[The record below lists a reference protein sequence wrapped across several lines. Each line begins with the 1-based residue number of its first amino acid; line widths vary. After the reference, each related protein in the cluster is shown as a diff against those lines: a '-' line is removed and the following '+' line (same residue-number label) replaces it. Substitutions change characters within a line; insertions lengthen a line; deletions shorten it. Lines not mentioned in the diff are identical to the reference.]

1 MAQPIQM
8 NTKTNNAPTNW
19 LLFFAIVLV
28 SFCLRPT
35 ITSVGPLIPEI
46 RDDLDL
52 SNSWAG
58 FLTTLPLLAFA
69 TFSLFSSAIGKALGY
84 VRAILLGL
92 IILGAGILIRVQ
104 GGAFLL
110 YFGTALTGV
119 GIVICNVLLI
129 PLIKD
134 KLPHKVGLMTS
145 AYTTGLSL
153 FAAVGTGLS
162 IPLAVGFGWRGS
174 LLSWLALISLAILIW
189 IPQVKKNKVVA
200 KEEAMTQG
208 NNVWKSK
215 LAWQV
220 SMFMGLQSF
229 IFFTLV
235 TWLPEL
241 LIEKGLTPGRAGLVV
256 MLMQIVGLLGTFSAP
271 LVAVR
276 FKEQTKISMAL
287 GVAYFLGFA
296 TLFLDAIPIVYFGLS
311 LIGFSLGASI
321 SMAYVLIGLRTSGK
335 TTADLSGMAQS
346 TGYYLAS
353 IGPLL
358 VGILF
363 DISVNWNLFILIM
376 MGSAALFTFLGSKV
390 GRDLKV

>member
-1 MAQPIQM
+1 MAKYNEM
-8 NTKTNNAPTNW
+8 NTKASNAPTNW

-46 RDDLDL
+46 REDLNL

-92 IILGAGILIRVQ
+92 VLLGAGILVRVQ
-104 GGAFLL
+104 GGVFLL

-162 IPLAVGFGWRGS
+162 IPLALEFGWRGS
-174 LLSWLALISLAILIW
+174 LLSWLGLVALTIVVW
-189 IPQVKKNKVVA
+189 IPQVRKNKVVA
-200 KEEAMTQG
+200 KVEAIQPG

-229 IFFTLV
+229 IFFTLIA
-235 TWLPEL
+235 WLPEL
-241 LIEKGLTPGRAGLVV
+241 LIEKGLSAGRAGLVV
-256 MLMQIVGLLGTFSAP
+256 MLMQIVGLSGTFLAP
-271 LVAVR
+271 LVAVK
-276 FKEQTKISMAL
+276 FKEQTVIAMAL
-287 GVAYFLGFA
+287 GVGYILGFA
-296 TLFLDAIPIVYFGLS
+296 TLFSNFIPLVYFGLA
-311 LIGFSLGASI
+311 LVGFCLGASI
-321 SMAYVLIGLRTSGK
+321 SMAYVLIGLRTSGR
-335 TTADLSGMAQS
+335 TTADLSGMSQS
-346 TGYYLAS
+346 AGYYLAS
-353 IGPLL
+353 VGPIL
-358 VGILF
+358 VGLLF
-363 DISVNWNLFILIM
+363 DIAVNWDLFIIIM
-376 MGSAALFTFLGSKV
+376 ISSAAAFTYLGSKV
-390 GRDLKV
+390 GRDRKV

>member
-1 MAQPIQM
+1 
-8 NTKTNNAPTNW
+8 
-19 LLFFAIVLV
+19 LFFAIVLV
-28 SFCLRPT
+28 SFCLRPS

-46 RDDLDL
+46 REDLNL

-69 TFSLFSSAIGKALGY
+69 TFSLFSSAIGKRLGY

-92 IILGAGILIRVQ
+92 VILAVGILIRVQ
-104 GGAFLL
+104 GGVFLL

-119 GIVICNVLLI
+119 GIVICNVLII

-134 KLPHKVGLMTS
+134 KLPHKIGLMTS

-153 FAAVGTGLS
+153 FAAVGTGIS
-162 IPLAVGFGWRGS
+162 IPLALEFGWRGS
-174 LLSWLALISLAILIW
+174 LLSWIVLVVLTIVIW
-189 IPQVKKNKVVA
+189 IPHVKKNKIVA
-200 KEEAMTQG
+200 EEEMEPKG
-208 NNVWKSK
+208 SNVWKSK

-229 IFFTLV
+229 IFFTLI

-241 LIEKGLTPGRAGLVV
+241 LIEKGLSSGRAGLVV
-256 MLMQIVGLLGTFSAP
+256 MLMQIVGLVGTFLAP

-276 FKEQTKISMAL
+276 FKEQTKLSMAL
-287 GVAYFLGFA
+287 GVAYVLGFA
-296 TLFLDAIPIVYFGLS
+296 TLFLDTMVIVYLGLG

-321 SMAYVLIGLRTSGK
+321 SMAYMLIGLRTTGR
-335 TTADLSGMAQS
+335 TTADLSGMSQS

>member
-1 MAQPIQM
+1 M
-8 NTKTNNAPTNW
+8 NSKGANSQTNW
-19 LLFFAIVLV
+19 LLFFAIILV
-28 SFCLRPT
+28 SFCLRPS

-46 RDDLDL
+46 REDLDL

-69 TFSLFSSAIGKALGY
+69 TFSLFSSAIGRKLGY

-92 IILGAGILIRVQ
+92 VILAVGILIRIQ
-104 GGAFLL
+104 GGVFLL

-119 GIVICNVLLI
+119 GIVICNVLII

-134 KLPHKVGLMTS
+134 KLPRKIGLMTS

-153 FAAVGTGLS
+153 FAAIGTGLS
-162 IPLAVGFGWRGS
+162 IPLALAFGWRGS
-174 LLSWLALISLAILIW
+174 LLSWLGLVALTIIVW
-189 IPQVKKNKVVA
+189 IPQVQKNKIVA
-200 KEEAMTQG
+200 EQAAEPKG

-241 LIEKGLTPGRAGLVV
+241 LIEKGLSPGRAGLVV

-276 FKEQTKISMAL
+276 FKEQTKIAMAL

-321 SMAYVLIGLRTSGK
+321 SMAYMLIGLRTTGR
-335 TTADLSGMAQS
+335 TTAHLSGMSQS

-376 MGSAALFTFLGSKV
+376 MGSAILFTFLGSKV

>member
-1 MAQPIQM
+1 M
-8 NTKTNNAPTNW
+8 NTKTSNAPTNW

-162 IPLAVGFGWRGS
+162 IPLAVEFGWRGS

>member
-1 MAQPIQM
+1 M
-8 NTKTNNAPTNW
+8 NSKGANSQTNW
-19 LLFFAIVLV
+19 LLFFAIILV
-28 SFCLRPT
+28 SFCLRPS

-46 RDDLDL
+46 REDLDL

-69 TFSLFSSAIGKALGY
+69 TFSLFSSAIGRKLGY

-92 IILGAGILIRVQ
+92 VILAVGILIRIQ
-104 GGAFLL
+104 GGVFLL

-119 GIVICNVLLI
+119 GIVICNVLII

-134 KLPHKVGLMTS
+134 KLPRKIGLMTS

-153 FAAVGTGLS
+153 FAAIGTGLS
-162 IPLAVGFGWRGS
+162 IPLALAFGWRGS
-174 LLSWLALISLAILIW
+174 LLSWLGLVALTIIVW
-189 IPQVKKNKVVA
+189 IPQVQKNKIVA
-200 KEEAMTQG
+200 EQAAEPKG

-241 LIEKGLTPGRAGLVV
+241 LIEKGLSPGRAGLVV

-276 FKEQTKISMAL
+276 FKEQTKIAMAL

-321 SMAYVLIGLRTSGK
+321 SMAYMLIGLRTTGR
-335 TTADLSGMAQS
+335 TTADLSGMSQS

-376 MGSAALFTFLGSKV
+376 MGSAILFTFLGSKV

>member
-1 MAQPIQM
+1 
-8 NTKTNNAPTNW
+8 
-19 LLFFAIVLV
+19 
-28 SFCLRPT
+28 
-35 ITSVGPLIPEI
+35 

-162 IPLAVGFGWRGS
+162 IPLAVEFGWRGS

>member
-1 MAQPIQM
+1 M
-8 NTKTNNAPTNW
+8 NSKDNNFQTNW

-46 RDDLDL
+46 REDLNL

-84 VRAILLGL
+84 VRAILMGL
-92 IILGAGILIRVQ
+92 VILAAGILIRVQ
-104 GGAFLL
+104 GGVFLL

-162 IPLAVGFGWRGS
+162 IPLALEFGWRGS
-174 LLSWLALISLAILIW
+174 LLFWLVLVVLTIVVW
-189 IPQVKKNKVVA
+189 IPQVKRNKVVA
-200 KEEAMTQG
+200 KEEAIQPG

-220 SMFMGLQSF
+220 SLFMGLQSF
-229 IFFTLV
+229 IFFTLIA
-235 TWLPEL
+235 WLPEL
-241 LIEKGLTPGRAGLVV
+241 LIEKGLSAGRAGLVV
-256 MLMQIVGLLGTFSAP
+256 MLMQIVGLSGTFLAP
-271 LVAVR
+271 LVAVK
-276 FKEQTKISMAL
+276 FKEQTKIAMAL
-287 GVAYFLGFA
+287 GVAYFSGFT
-296 TLFLDAIPIVYFGLS
+296 TLFFDAIPLVYFGLS

-321 SMAYVLIGLRTSGK
+321 SMAYVLIGLRTTGK

-376 MGSAALFTFLGSKV
+376 IGSAVAFTYLGSEV
-390 GRDLKV
+390 GRDRKV